1 IGWGINEQGE
11 LDLAEPLKL
20 IGELKERGVNLINIT
35 AGSPYINPHINRPAD
50 GESKKYTP
58 PEPPLVGVERLIKLA
73 KEVQSSI
80 TDLIVVGTGLSWLR
94 EFFPYVASGMVEKGY
109 AKIIGLGRMAFA

>member
-1 IGWGINEQGE
+1 MHYPIGWGGINEQGE
-11 LDLAEPLKL
+11 LDLTEPLKL

-50 GESKKYTP
+50 GGESKKYTP

-80 TDLIVVGTGLSWLR
+80 TDLIVVGTGLSC
-94 EFFPYVASGMVEKGY
+94 
-109 AKIIGLGRMAFA
+109 